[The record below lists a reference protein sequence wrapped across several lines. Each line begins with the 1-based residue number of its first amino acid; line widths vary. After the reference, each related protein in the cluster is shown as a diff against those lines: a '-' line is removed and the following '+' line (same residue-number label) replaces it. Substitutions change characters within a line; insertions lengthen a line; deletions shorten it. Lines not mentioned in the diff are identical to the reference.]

1 MAISPC
7 SINRSPDWYY
17 HQGTKGMDKYDLW
30 RKIHLDPSSEH
41 ISKSI
46 SDDYVVPFISTFL
59 ASYRCEK
66 RYQGECWRLL
76 AGSLWFIICSYAA
89 QSMLFIITSWVE
101 MKYRVTYIQ
110 PYVSKRGKRSSRG
123 IRKCKLFDSN
133 NVDTSDKNFWISW
146 IWAYLFG
153 KRSCTSLTSWH
164 AAAAKKVSS
173 NEFKKQQLRGNK
185 VC

>member
-110 PYVSKRGKRSSRG
+110 PYVSKRGKDQAVALG
-123 IRKCKLFDSN
+123 
-133 NVDTSDKNFWISW
+133 NVNYLTTTMWILQTRTSEFHEFGHI
-146 IWAYLFG
+146 YLE
-153 KRSCTSLTSWH
+153 KEVAH
-164 AAAAKKVSS
+164 P
-173 NEFKKQQLRGNK
+173 
-185 VC
+185 